1 MFRCF
6 FSVCKLNMF
15 VLIIVKYDIIEYNVR
30 FMGLIVWDIDI
41 IKLVLFLVIE
51 VDCNILVLVKCYL

>member
-1 MFRCF
+1 
-6 FSVCKLNMF
+6 MF